1 MTFELLRLLH
11 QALFGALAASGF
23 GVLFNFGWRELPWC
37 AASGAL
43 ALATRMLGLDA
54 GWTVE
59 AASFTAAAAVGCAG
73 RVLRARLGIASTA
86 LAVSGCI
93 PMVPGSFA
101 AQAIFGLFELTSLH
115 LDDPGKVSD
124 DNHGIHATC
133 DLYDRCDWGWPVD
146 GHTHFPEP
154 SFMTNSGAKF
164 WSRTDPVL

>member
-1 MTFELLRLLH
+1 
-11 QALFGALAASGF
+11 
-23 GVLFNFGWRELPWC
+23 
-37 AASGAL
+37 
-43 ALATRMLGLDA
+43 MLGLDA

-115 LDDPGKVSD
+115 LDDPGKVAMTTMEFTLRVIFTIGAIGAGLSM
-124 DNHGIHATC
+124 ATHIFRSEFH
-133 DLYDRCDWGWPVD
+133 D
-146 GHTHFPEP
+146 
-154 SFMTNSGAKF
+154 
-164 WSRTDPVL
+164 